1 VATAEFLLLRRARG
15 DALVASLP
23 TLAYAGGGI
32 HSLRTGAL
40 CGIACAVVLGALAAR
55 RRPVA
60 AVSGLIAVVFAV
72 GVAVITKRPTAFFL
86 PAIALNGVL
95 AAGGAGSLMAGRPVL
110 GYTLGTFLPRFAGWR
125 ADPALRKVAAAVT
138 AVWSAVFLL
147 RFVIMGTCYLAGAGP
162 SVLAV
167 VKVVLGLPIAAVAA
181 AISLRLVAEPD
192 ESTGPAIPVAQPST

>member
-32 HSLRTGAL
+32 HSLRTGAI
-40 CGIACAVVLGALAAR
+40 CGIACAVVVGAVAAR

-60 AVSGLIAVVFAV
+60 AVSGFIAVAFAV
-72 GVAVITKRPTAFFL
+72 GVALITKRPTAFFL
-86 PAIALNGVL
+86 PTIALNAVL
-95 AAGGAGSLMAGRPVL
+95 AAGGVASLVAGRPVL
-110 GYTLGTFLPRFAGWR
+110 GYTLATFLPRFAGWR

-138 AVWSAVFLL
+138 AVWSSVFLL
-147 RFVIMGTCYLAGAGP
+147 RFIIMGSCYLAGAGS

-181 AISLRLVAEPD
+181 AISLRLIAEPA
-192 ESTGPAIPVAQPST
+192 EPTLPVGAQPST

>member
-1 VATAEFLLLRRARG
+1 VATAELLLLRRARG

-32 HSLRTGAL
+32 HSLRTGAI
-40 CGIACAVVLGALAAR
+40 CGIGCAVVVGAVAAR
-55 RRPVA
+55 RRPMA
-60 AVSGLIAVVFAV
+60 AISGVIAVVFAV
-72 GVAVITKRPTAFFL
+72 GVAVVTKRPSAFFL
-86 PAIALNGVL
+86 PTIVLNGVL
-95 AAGGAGSLMAGRPVL
+95 AAGGAASLAAGRPVL
-110 GYTLGTFLPRFAGWR
+110 GYTLATFLPRFAGWR
-125 ADPALRKVAAAVT
+125 ADPALRKVAAAIT

-181 AISLRLVAEPD
+181 AISLRVIAEPA
-192 ESTGPAIPVAQPST
+192 EPARPVAAQPST